1 MKTEEEL
8 IDEHWDAAENSRKCY
23 DVAIAELRKEFLA
36 KQKFPTIKEN
46 ENKTHKQRQ
55 NNGNQAII

>member
-8 IDEHWDAAENSRKCY
+8 NDEHWDAAENSRKCY

-46 ENKTHKQRQ
+46 ENKTHKQR
-55 NNGNQAII
+55 